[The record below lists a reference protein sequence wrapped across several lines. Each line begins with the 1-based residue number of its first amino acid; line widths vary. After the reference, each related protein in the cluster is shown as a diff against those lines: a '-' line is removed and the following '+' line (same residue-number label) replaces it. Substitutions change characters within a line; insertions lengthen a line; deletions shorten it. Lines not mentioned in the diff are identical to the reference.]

1 MEQTVAD
8 EGVYSSCGVNHDDSN
23 PNIISVI
30 KPYIPGCVIRHTV
43 DATIR
48 PLPKMKKEL
57 LHTHRYIHSVNI

>member
-8 EGVYSSCGVNHDDSN
+8 EGLYSSYGVNHDDSN

-30 KPYIPGCVIRHTV
+30 KSHIPGCAISHTV

-57 LHTHRYIHSVNI
+57 FTHTGT